1 MPLTE
6 ADLRRNQQRVTKAV
20 AMGLARRFN
29 MKVRVSCTIGDRVGQ
44 WPDYDITIHD
54 LPRLHDVDRKN
65 ILLHARRILKQ
76 EEPLSAA
83 RIHIEQ
89 RRFYL
94 WGPRS

>member
-1 MPLTE
+1 MPLTK

-20 AMGLARRFN
+20 AMGLAERFN
-29 MKVRVSCTIGDRVGQ
+29 MKVRVSCTIGDRIGQ
-44 WPDYDITIHD
+44 WPDYCIT
-54 LPRLHDVDRKN
+54 LHDVPRMPESERSRVLRYARN
-65 ILLHARRILKQ
+65 IVKE

-83 RIHIEQ
+83 RIKFEE